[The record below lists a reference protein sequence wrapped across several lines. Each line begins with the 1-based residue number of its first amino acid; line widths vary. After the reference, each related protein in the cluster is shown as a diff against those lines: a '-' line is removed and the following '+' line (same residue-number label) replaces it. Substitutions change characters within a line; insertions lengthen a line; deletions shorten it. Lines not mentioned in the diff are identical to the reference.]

1 MPWARKYE
9 GAREFGGVQIVNCV
23 VIWFEKTLGELTARE
38 SFGIF
43 RLRSEV
49 FVVEQDCVYL
59 DMDDKD
65 AQSIHLGAMLE
76 DAAMG
81 KAARAVVRLVPPGI
95 SYPEPSIGRVAIDLE
110 ARGSGLG
117 VELMERA
124 IRACNRHWPGCA
136 IRISAQQ
143 YLVSFYE
150 RLGFAQ
156 VGEGYLEDGIPHIE
170 MLCEWRGFEFYKDE
184 WRAAREAFAESLE
197 SLPAESLQGTS
208 EQWGGLQVLEHL
220 RMSEAGFWRYLM
232 KKCQA
237 HPAELS
243 KTDMASDF
251 RGWQLI
257 QALHS
262 DRRWKDPTPGQ
273 ALTPTGNL
281 EAPLQ
286 AILVEWKAEQDH
298 GFTSVQE
305 VMNDADWW
313 GVQVFNHPL
322 AGRISL
328 ADAFGFGA
336 AHIRHHLHQLNRL
349 NSQTLAKS

>member
-1 MPWARKYE
+1 
-9 GAREFGGVQIVNCV
+9 
-23 VIWFEKTLGELTARE
+23 
-38 SFGIF
+38 
-43 RLRSEV
+43 
-49 FVVEQDCVYL
+49 
-59 DMDDKD
+59 
-65 AQSIHLGAMLE
+65 
-76 DAAMG
+76 
-81 KAARAVVRLVPPGI
+81 
-95 SYPEPSIGRVAIDLE
+95 
-110 ARGSGLG
+110 
-117 VELMERA
+117 
-124 IRACNRHWPGCA
+124 
-136 IRISAQQ
+136 
-143 YLVSFYE
+143 
-150 RLGFAQ
+150 
-156 VGEGYLEDGIPHIE
+156 

-220 RMSEAGFWRYLM
+220 RMSEAGFWHYLM

-286 AILVEWKAEQDH
+286 AILVEWKVEQDH
-298 GFTSVQE
+298 GFTKTQE

>member
-1 MPWARKYE
+1 M
-9 GAREFGGVQIVNCV
+9 
-23 VIWFEKTLGELTARE
+23 IWFEKTLGELTAQE

-65 AQSIHLGAMLE
+65 AQSIHIGAMAQ

-95 SYPEPSIGRVAIDLE
+95 SYAEPSIGRVAIDLD
-110 ARGSGLG
+110 ARGTGLG
-117 VELMERA
+117 MELMERA

-143 YLVSFYE
+143 YLVNFYE
-150 RLGFAQ
+150 HLGFSQ
-156 VGEGYLEDGIPHIE
+156 VGDGYLEDGIPHIQ
-170 MLCEWRGFEFYKDE
+170 MLREDRGVDYFMEAWRS
-184 WRAAREAFAESLE
+184 AREAFAEVLE
-197 SLPAESLQGTS
+197 SLPEGSLKGTT
-208 EQWGGLQVLEHL
+208 ERWGGLEVLEHL
-220 RMSEAGFWRYLM
+220 RLSEAGFWHYLM
-232 KKCQA
+232 KKGQA
-237 HPAELS
+237 NPKELPQ
-243 KTDMASDF
+243 TDLASDF

-262 DRRWKDPTPGQ
+262 DRKWKDPTPGK
-273 ALTPTGNL
+273 ALTPNRNL
-281 EAPLQ
+281 EAPLHMYL
-286 AILVEWKAEQDH
+286 AEWKSEQAR
-298 GFTSVQE
+298 GFASVQMTMKE
-305 VMNDADWW
+305 SDWW
-313 GVQVFNHPL
+313 GVQVFNHPI

-336 AHIRHHLHQLNRL
+336 AHIHHHIHQLNRL
-349 NSQTLAKS
+349 KSLTSAKS